1 MITVCLK
8 AGLEHTAWTVFSHLA
23 IWGTMV
29 LWFLFLIAYSHVYP
43 TLPLGPEMVGM
54 VRALVAA
61 AYYRSAPRLCQIPVY
76 TFMFILSMLYHGMFM
91 HV

>member
-54 VRALVAA
+54 VRVLVAA
-61 AYYRSAPRLCQIPVY
+61 ACQLPLEAHTRVIDRPRL
-76 TFMFILSMLYHGMFM
+76 FAKILFTNLFL
-91 HV
+91 